1 MNQLMVLAGVGEGR
15 FGPRHPAPHDAC
27 CPLHS
32 PQLNADN
39 VTGPL
44 VAFQAQVSLHAPDGK
59 DVSDLG
65 ANTSEQG

>member
-1 MNQLMVLAGVGEGR
+1 MSARVDLGR
-15 FGPRHPAPHDAC
+15 SIRHRMTPVTRYIQ
-27 CPLHS
+27 S
-32 PQLNADN
+32 QLNADN
-39 VTGPL
+39 VTKPL